1 MRELFDEKKDFYSQ
15 FVDYFEATL
24 GVFARAVDTRSRE
37 SEGHTIR
44 LADMTTLLCRSM
56 GLDDH
61 AVLQARWGAI
71 LHDIGTIFIPESIL
85 LKTGGLTNEEWDI
98 MRTHP
103 ARSGE
108 LLSSVNPLKAAV
120 DIPLHHH
127 EKWDGTG
134 YPRGLKVSEIPLS
147 ARIFAVV
154 DVWDAL
160 LSERPYRKPW
170 AEKTILDHI
179 GNVSGI
185 HYDPKV
191 VEHFLK
197 LRQKKEFSHTA
208 SPSRW

>member
-1 MRELFDEKKDFYSQ
+1 MKELFDGLKDVYGQ

-24 GVFARAVDTRSRE
+24 SVFARAVDTRSRE

-44 LADMTTLLCRSM
+44 LANMTHLLCRSM
-56 GLDDH
+56 GLDEH

-85 LKTGGLTNEEWDI
+85 LKAGGLSNEEWDI

-103 ARSGE
+103 IRSVE
-108 LLSSVNPLKAAV
+108 LLSSIKPLRAAL
-120 DIPLHHH
+120 DIPHHHH

-134 YPRGLKVSEIPLS
+134 YPQGLKGPEIPLS

-170 AEKTILDHI
+170 AENTILDHI

-185 HYDPKV
+185 HYDPEV
-191 VEHFLK
+191 VENFLR
-197 LRQKKEFSHTA
+197 LRQKSEFSNAILHN
-208 SPSRW
+208 P

>member
-1 MRELFDEKKDFYSQ
+1 MKELFDELKDVYSQ
-15 FVDYFEATL
+15 FIDYFEATL
-24 GVFARAVDTRSRE
+24 SVFAKAVDTRSRE

-44 LADMTTLLCRSM
+44 LTRMTGLLCRSM
-56 GLDDH
+56 GLDEH

-85 LKTGGLTNEEWDI
+85 LKAGGLSNEEWDI

-103 ARSGE
+103 IRSVE

-134 YPRGLKVSEIPLS
+134 YPMGIKGSEIPLP

-179 GNVSGI
+179 GDLSGI
-185 HYDPKV
+185 HYDPEV

-197 LRQKKEFSHTA
+197 LKQKN
-208 SPSRW
+208 

>member
-1 MRELFDEKKDFYSQ
+1 MKELFDELKDVYSQ

-24 GVFARAVDTRSRE
+24 SVFAKAVDTRSRE
-37 SEGHTIR
+37 SEGHTVR
-44 LADMTTLLCRSM
+44 LAGMTGLLCRSM
-56 GLDDH
+56 GLDEH

-85 LKTGGLTNEEWDI
+85 LKAGGLSNEEWDI

-103 ARSGE
+103 IRSVE

-120 DIPLHHH
+120 DIPFRHH

-134 YPRGLKVSEIPLS
+134 YPNGLKGSEIPLS

-179 GNVSGI
+179 GDLSGI
-185 HYDPKV
+185 HYDPEV
-191 VEHFLK
+191 VEQFLK
-197 LRQKKEFSHTA
+197 LRQKSEFSQAPYHN
-208 SPSRW
+208 R